1 MLRKIKILLYL
12 LISII
17 VIVLFF
23 ELISSSD
30 NNSVPNNKTVIDV
43 YGSKVVKNWDKK
55 NTIKWNKKHNKKNF
69 FKTLKHFSKDN
80 HIALVKLRT
89 DNFNGHQTKI
99 VYDLGTK
106 TNNFSLYQNK
116 SVKKLTNKDFELEE
130 IYGLYCTNAN
140 PKVLKQLLSQLH
152 TLGMKVHIIDNPLSI
167 KSFLL
172 SILADLSTT
181 NLLITA
187 NIIGILFIVM
197 VLEKVYRFKA
207 YAVMKINGLSTNQ
220 IIITD
225 LKDEA
230 VSLVLAFS
238 LIIGG
243 ILIWSFCT
251 LTRSSFSFFI
261 PRLCG
266 ILVILFLAF
275 FILNFLSYAVL
286 SLINPYTAIK
296 GAEHT
301 RPFLL
306 IGYILK
312 AVLLI
317 LIIINTISLYNS
329 NKTYTNDVKII
340 EKWHM
345 KKNTYSPM
353 LFWDIK
359 NHSEDRKVAQM
370 VHRLVVQSSSVLLAQ
385 NSQQFQPKARSTEPE
400 DGNVIIANQNFINQS
415 EFHLQPRKSSDKQI
429 LLLVPRNRLDQV
441 KQAKKQ
447 LKSFIKFQNTL
458 PNYYRKNYSP
468 VIQVIPIASDQQILN
483 YTIGYEISSSIST
496 NPLIVVVNDKLLS
509 DDFYAATITQGTI
522 QFTKLKLLKTLTK
535 QLGLTP
541 YMIGISS
548 KQGRLDDY
556 NRKANNELIMLTII
570 TVLSLF
576 QLSFII
582 LFVSSTFLQSQRRK
596 MAIYR
601 VFGKSNTKLVGSF
614 LFINLGCDWLIVT
627 CILLKLKY
635 LTLMPIALT
644 YLLLEGLII
653 LLMWHWAEKNL
664 LITLNHGN

>member
-1 MLRKIKILLYL
+1 MLRKIKILLYS

-17 VIVLFF
+17 IIAIFF
-23 ELISSSD
+23 ELISSLD
-30 NNSVPNNKTVIDV
+30 NSSVPNNKAVIDV
-43 YGSKVVKNWDKK
+43 YSSKVVKNWDKK
-55 NTIKWNKKHNKKNF
+55 NTIKWNKKYNKKNF
-69 FKTLKHFSKDN
+69 FKILKHFSKDN
-80 HIALVKLRT
+80 HISLVKLRT
-89 DNFNGHQTKI
+89 DNFNGHKTKI

-116 SVKKLTNKDFELEE
+116 SVKKLSNKDLELEE

-140 PKVLKQLLSQLH
+140 PKVLKQLVSQLC
-152 TLGMKVHIIDNPLSI
+152 TFGMKVHTIDNPLSI
-167 KSFLL
+167 KFFLL

-197 VLEKVYRFKA
+197 ILEKVYRFKA

-230 VSLVLAFS
+230 FSLVLAFS

-251 LTRSSFSFFI
+251 LTLSSFSFFI

-266 ILVILFLAF
+266 ILVILFLVF
-275 FILNFLSYAVL
+275 FILNFLSYVVL
-286 SLINPYTAIK
+286 ALIDPAEAIK
-296 GAEHT
+296 GAQHT

-317 LIIINTISLYNS
+317 LIIFNTISLYNS

-340 EKWHM
+340 KKWHM

-353 LFWDIK
+353 LVWHIED
-359 NHSEDRKVAQM
+359 HQEDRKVSRI
-370 VHRLVVQSSSVLLAQ
+370 VHQLVVQSPGVILAR
-385 NSQQFQPKARSTEPE
+385 NSQQFQPTVRSTKPE
-400 DGNVIIANQNFINQS
+400 NGNVIIANNNFIKQS
-415 EFHLQPRKSSDKQI
+415 EFHLQLHKANAKQI
-429 LLLVPRNRLDQV
+429 LLLVPRNRMDQV
-441 KQAKKQ
+441 NQAEKDLRDFEKW
-447 LKSFIKFQNTL
+447 QNTL
-458 PNYYRKNYSP
+458 PNYYHKNYSP
-468 VIQVIPIASDQQILN
+468 KIQVIPIASNQQIFN
-483 YTIGYEISSSIST
+483 YTIGQQISSSIST

-509 DDFYAATITQGTI
+509 DDFYSASVTQGTVQFSNLGQLKSLI
-522 QFTKLKLLKTLTK
+522 QH
-535 QLGLTP
+535 LGLTP
-541 YMIGISS
+541 YIIGISS
-548 KQGRLDDY
+548 KQARLDDY
-556 NRKANNELIMLTII
+556 NRKANNELIMLTIM

-596 MAIYR
+596 MAIFR
-601 VFGKSNTKLVGSF
+601 VFGKSNTKLVGLF
-614 LFINLGCDWLIVT
+614 LFINLGCDLLIVT
-627 CILLKLKY
+627 CILAKLKH
-635 LTLMPIALT
+635 LTLMPIVLT